1 MAERHA
7 VLVVTDSTA
16 DIPEDMARDHG
27 IVVVPLSITF
37 GSESFRDGID
47 LSPTE
52 FIARLEASPT
62 LPTTSQPPVTAFEE
76 VFRSAIERGQ
86 DVVCVTVSSGLSGTF
101 NAARLAAEAV
111 DADRIR
117 IIDSRSASMA
127 VGWVAIAAARAAKSG
142 VSLAEVAQVATEAVS
157 RVRLYAVLQTLDYVH
172 KGGRIGKAQQLV
184 GSALGIKPILTIADG
199 ILQPLERVRLWK
211 RAVSRMTEL
220 ITPGP
225 TDIMVLH
232 SDNLPDAERVAADLR
247 QAHPNASVGIGF
259 VGATIITYAGP
270 GAIGIAA
277 LYESPEQG

>member
-1 MAERHA
+1 VADRQP
-7 VLVVTDSTA
+7 VVIVTDSTA
-16 DIPEDMARDHG
+16 DIPKDMASETG

-37 GSESFRDGID
+37 GDESFRDGID

-62 LPTTSQPPVTAFEE
+62 LPTTSQPPVSAFEE
-76 VFRSAIERGQ
+76 VFRAATENGQ
-86 DVVCVTVSSGLSGTF
+86 DVVCVTLSSGLSGTF
-101 NAARLAAEAV
+101 NAARLAAETV
-111 DADRIR
+111 GADRIW

-127 VGWVAIAAARAAKSG
+127 VGWVAIAAARAAKTG
-142 VSLAEVAQVATEAVS
+142 ASLAEVTQAATDAVA

-232 SDNLPDAERVAADLR
+232 SDNLPDAERVANDLR
-247 QAHPNASVGIGF
+247 QAHPDASVGIGF

-277 LYESPEQG
+277 LYGSPGQA